1 MTRSGCFIR
10 RLLAVCVV
18 VCGAMALPQM
28 ASAQEAVLS
37 GTVTDS
43 SGGVLPGVTVTAVH
57 TATGNS
63 FLAMTD
69 ERGGFRV
76 PVRIGQYRI
85 SAELQGFAIV
95 TKAAELLVGQTA
107 VVNLQMAP
115 STIQESIVVNGEAP
129 LVDTA
134 TSTLG
139 GNIDKRQMQDLPI
152 NGRNWMDLAML
163 APGSRQNESSNIP
176 QARQGYSQ
184 INIDGQQITHLIPGT
199 DQNQPSYSMD
209 AIAEFVVLTNRFDA
223 TQGRSSGMLANAV
236 TKSGTNIFSG
246 TLAGFLRSDRFNAS
260 DFIQNRVVP
269 YQDQQ
274 VVTTFGGP
282 IKKDRIHFFA
292 NYEQERQ
299 PQTVTFSSPYP
310 AFNTDLEAKN
320 RQRKGIVRG
329 DMQISSAA
337 RFMTRFQKYYNDLP
351 NGSTGGATS
360 HPSTA
365 RREQRHSNELFST
378 LTQVIGTGAVNE
390 IKGGVSLFNYTRDSA
405 VTWKGGCFPDAPVR
419 CGGSQTI
426 TLRGYS
432 IGSAVGQDQTQNNY
446 SIRDDFTFSF
456 DKGGRQDVKIGGE
469 YVYQPTYI
477 LWCATC
483 TGNLDVSNGPV
494 PANIQSLFPVW
505 NDASTWNL
513 APLSPIARRFTMN
526 VSNTRFHYKIPQSLY
541 AAWLQDDWKVSSR
554 LTLNLGLRYDVQIGA
569 NSEGT
574 VFQPWINNDIPYDLN
589 NFGPRGGFAY
599 TIDDKTVIRG
609 GYGLFYAQAST
620 DEGHQTEEAVH
631 QAAAEILFDGRAD
644 FASNPFNGPVPTY
657 AQVMANACDQNG
669 NAPGCYRRSIT
680 DEINSKWRRMPYARQ
695 GSIGLQRQVGADMS
709 VQANYVYTGGRGEEV
724 GTNIN
729 LSYNPVTGANYP
741 SADVTRRPFPA
752 WGIVP
757 LGLLEGYSNYHGL
770 ETSFNK
776 RFSHRW
782 QAQGTYTLSAFRDG
796 TPQPDMFSIVDG
808 SLTRT
813 PLGFAV
819 ARDIAGEYGL
829 ATTDQRHRAVF
840 NGIYG
845 PGLGIQVSGLYFYG
859 SGARFAARYGSD
871 VRDVGFGGM
880 ATQRLRPDGSIIAR
894 NNFVG
899 LPLHR
904 VDMRV
909 QKSITLGRRSIS
921 GTVDVF
927 NLLNRANYGSYTL
940 TETSAAYTKPSYNSN
955 LAYQA
960 LMVQFGFRL
969 AF

>member
-1 MTRSGCFIR
+1 MTRSWGFIR
-10 RLLAVCVV
+10 RILAVCAV
-18 VCGAMALPQM
+18 MALPQI
-28 ASAQEAVLS
+28 ALAQEAVLS

-63 FLAMTD
+63 FLAVTD
-69 ERGGFRV
+69 QRGGFRV
-76 PVRIGQYRI
+76 PVRIGQYKV
-85 SAELQGFAIV
+85 SAELQGFAVV
-95 TKAAELLVGQTA
+95 TKAMEVLVGQTA
-107 VVNLQMAP
+107 LVNLQMAP
-115 STIQESIVVNGEAP
+115 STVQESIIVNGEAP
-129 LVDTA
+129 LIDTT

-139 GNIDKRQMQDLPI
+139 GNIDKRQVQDLPI

-209 AIAEFVVLTNRFDA
+209 AIAEFVVITNRFDA

-236 TKSGTNIFSG
+236 TKSGTNNYTG
-246 TLAGFLRSDRFNAS
+246 TVASYFRSDRFNAS
-260 DFIQNRVVP
+260 DFIQQRVVP
-269 YQDQQ
+269 YSDQQ
-274 VVTTFGGP
+274 VATTFGGP
-282 IKKDRIHFFA
+282 IKRDRIHFFG

-310 AFNTDLEAKN
+310 AFNIDLAAQN

-329 DMQISSAA
+329 DVQFSS
-337 RFMTRFQKYYNDLP
+337 RTHFMTRFQKYYNDLP
-351 NGSTGGATS
+351 NSGTGGASS

-365 RREQRHSNELFST
+365 RREQRHSNEIFST
-378 LTQVIGTGAVNE
+378 LTEVLGLRAVNE
-390 IKGGVSLFNYTRDSA
+390 IRGGASLFNYTRDAA
-405 VTWKGGCFPDAPVR
+405 VTWKGGCFADAPVR

-426 TLRGYS
+426 SLRGYS
-432 IGSAVGQDQTQNNY
+432 IGQGVGQDQTQNNY
-446 SIRDDFTFSF
+446 SIRDDLTFSL
-456 DKGGRQDVKIGGE
+456 DKGGRHDVKIGGE
-469 YVYQPTYI
+469 YVRQPTYI

-483 TGNLDVSNGPV
+483 TGSLDATNGPV

-513 APLSPIARRFTMN
+513 APLSPISRRFTMN
-526 VSNTRFHYKIPQSLY
+526 VSNARFHYKIPQSLY
-541 AAWLQDDWKVSSR
+541 AAWLQDDWKVANR
-554 LTLNLGLRYDVQIGA
+554 LTLNLGVRYDVQVGA
-569 NSEGT
+569 NSEGY
-574 VFQPWINNDIPYDLN
+574 VFKPWINNDIPRDLN
-589 NFGPRGGFAY
+589 NFGPRVGFAY
-599 TIDDKTVIRG
+599 ALNDKTVIRG

-620 DEGHQTEEAVH
+620 DEGHQTAEAVH
-631 QAAAEILFDGRAD
+631 QAAAETLYDGRAD

-680 DEINSKWRRMPYARQ
+680 DEINSTWRRMPYARQ
-695 GSIGLQRQVGADMS
+695 GSIGLERQVGADMS
-709 VQANYVYTGGRGEEV
+709 LQANYVYTGGRGEEADY
-724 GTNIN
+724 NIN
-729 LSYNPVTGANYP
+729 LAYNPATGANYP
-741 SADVTRRPFPA
+741 SADLTHRPFPEWA
-752 WGIVP
+752 VVP

-776 RFSHRW
+776 RFSHHW

-796 TPQPDMFSIVDG
+796 TPAPMQYSIVNG
-808 SLTRT
+808 TLTRAAYSF
-813 PLGFAV
+813 PIAK
-819 ARDIAGEYGL
+819 DIAGDYGF

-840 NGIYG
+840 NGIYS

-859 SGARFAARYGSD
+859 SGSRLATRYGSD

-880 ATQRLRPDGSIIAR
+880 ATQRLRPDGSIIPR

-899 LPLHR
+899 QPLHR

-909 QKSITLGRRSIS
+909 QKSIALGRRSIS
-921 GTVDVF
+921 GMIDVF
-927 NLLNRANYGSYTL
+927 NLLDRANYGSYTL

-955 LAYQA
+955 IAYQA
-960 LMVQFGFRL
+960 RMVQFGFRL

>member
-1 MTRSGCFIR
+1 MLYALLIVPRSGF
-10 RLLAVCVV
+10 
-18 VCGAMALPQM
+18 
-28 ASAQEAVLS
+28 AQEAVLT
-37 GTVTDS
+37 GTITDS
-43 SGGVLPGVTVTAVH
+43 SGAVLPGVTITAVH
-57 TATGNS
+57 VASGNN
-63 FLAMTD
+63 FVAVTD
-69 ERGGFRV
+69 ERGGYRMS
-76 PVRIGQYRI
+76 VRIGEYRVT
-85 SAELQGFAIV
+85 AELQGFGSA
-95 TKAAELLVGQTA
+95 TKGMAVQVGQTA
-107 VVNLQMAP
+107 VISVQMAP
-115 STIQESIVVNGEAP
+115 ATLQESVVVSGEAP

-209 AIAEFVVLTNRFDA
+209 AIAEFVVITNRFDA

-236 TKSGTNIFSG
+236 TKSGTNNFTG
-246 TLAGFLRSDRFNAS
+246 TVAGYFRSDRFNAS

-282 IKKDRIHFFA
+282 IKKDRIHFFG

-299 PQTVTFSSPYP
+299 PQTVTFSSAYP
-310 AFNTDLEAKN
+310 AFNIDMPAQN
-320 RQRKGIVRG
+320 RQRKGIARV
-329 DMQISSAA
+329 DVQFSS
-337 RFMTRFQKYYNDLP
+337 RTHFMTRFQKYYNDLP

-365 RREQRHSNELFST
+365 RREQRHSNEFFST
-378 LTQVIGTGAVNE
+378 LTQVIGSRAVNE
-390 IKGGVSLFNYTRDSA
+390 VKGGVSLFNYTRDSA

-426 TLRGYS
+426 SLRGYS

-469 YVYQPTYI
+469 YMRQPTYI

-483 TGNLDVSNGPV
+483 TGSLDATNGAV
-494 PANIQSLFPVW
+494 PANIESLFPVW

-513 APLSPIARRFTMN
+513 APLSPISRRFTMN
-526 VSNTRFHYKIPQSLY
+526 VSSTRFHYKIPQSLY
-541 AAWLQDDWKVSSR
+541 AAWLQDDWKVASK
-554 LTLNLGLRYDVQIGA
+554 LTLNLGVRYDVQAGA
-569 NSEGT
+569 NSEGY
-574 VFQPWINNDIPYDLN
+574 VFKPWINDDIPYDLN
-589 NFGPRGGFAY
+589 NVGPRLGFAY
-599 TIDDKTVIRG
+599 TVNEKTVIRG

-620 DEGHQTEEAVH
+620 DEGHQTAEAIH
-631 QAAAEILFDGRAD
+631 QAAAEALYDGRAD
-644 FASNPFNGPVPTY
+644 FASNPYNGPAPTY

-695 GSIGLQRQVGADMS
+695 GSIGLERQVGSDMS
-709 VQANYVYTGGRGEEV
+709 LQANYVYTGGRGEEV
-724 GTNIN
+724 DTNIN
-729 LSYNPVTGANYP
+729 LSYNPATGVNYP
-741 SADVTRRPFPA
+741 SADLTHRPFQDWA
-752 WGIVP
+752 IVP
-757 LGLLEGYSNYHGL
+757 LGLLEGFSTYKGL

-782 QAQGTYTLSAFRDG
+782 QAQGTYTLSYFRDG
-796 TPQPDMFSIVDG
+796 SGQPQQYSIVDG

-813 PLGFAV
+813 PYAFTIAP
-819 ARDIAGEYGL
+819 DIYGGSGL
-829 ATTDQRHRAVF
+829 ATTDQRHRAVI
-840 NGIYG
+840 NGIYS

-859 SGARFAARYGSD
+859 SGSRLATKYGSD
-871 VRDVGFGGM
+871 VRDVGFGLM
-880 ATQRLRPDGSIIAR
+880 ATQRLRPNGSIIPR

-909 QKSITLGRRSIS
+909 QKSIAFGHRSLS
-921 GTVDVF
+921 GIVDVF

-940 TETSAAYTKPSYNSN
+940 TETSAAYGKPSYNSN

-960 LMVQFGFRL
+960 RMVQIGFRL

>member
-1 MTRSGCFIR
+1 M
-10 RLLAVCVV
+10 LAVCAVI
-18 VCGAMALPQM
+18 ALPQI
-28 ASAQEAVLS
+28 ALAQEAVLS

-63 FLAMTD
+63 FLAVTD
-69 ERGGFRV
+69 ERGGFRT
-76 PVRIGQYRI
+76 PVRIGQYKV
-85 SAELQGFAIV
+85 SAELQGFAVV
-95 TKAAELLVGQTA
+95 TKATEVLVGQTA

-115 STIQESIVVNGEAP
+115 STVQESIIVNGEAP
-129 LVDTA
+129 LVDTT

-209 AIAEFVVLTNRFDA
+209 AIAEFVVITNRFDA

-236 TKSGTNIFSG
+236 TKSGTNNYTG
-246 TLAGFLRSDRFNAS
+246 TLAGYFRSDRFNAS
-260 DFIQNRVVP
+260 DFIQQRVVP
-269 YQDQQ
+269 YSDQQ
-274 VVTTFGGP
+274 VAATFGGP
-282 IKKDRIHFFA
+282 VKKDRIHFFG

-310 AFNTDLEAKN
+310 TFNIDLTAQN

-329 DMQISSAA
+329 DAQFSS
-337 RFMTRFQKYYNDLP
+337 RTHFMTRFQKYYNDLP
-351 NGSTGGATS
+351 NSGTGGASS

-365 RREQRHSNELFST
+365 RREQRHSNEVFSA
-378 LTQVIGTGAVNE
+378 LTQVLGLRAVNE
-390 IKGGVSLFNYTRDSA
+390 IKGGASLFNYTRDAA

-426 TLRGYS
+426 SLRGYS
-432 IGSAVGQDQTQNNY
+432 IGQAVGQDQTQNNY
-446 SIRDDFTFSF
+446 SIRDDLTVSL
-456 DKGGRQDVKIGGE
+456 DKGGRHDVKFGGE
-469 YVYQPTYI
+469 YVKQPTYI

-483 TGNLDVSNGPV
+483 TGSLDATNGPV

-513 APLSPIARRFTMN
+513 APLSPISRRFTMN
-526 VSNTRFHYKIPQSLY
+526 VSSTRFHYKIPQSLY
-541 AAWLQDDWKVSSR
+541 AAWLQDDWKVASK
-554 LTLNLGLRYDVQIGA
+554 LTLNLGLRYDVQVGA
-569 NSEGT
+569 NSEGY
-574 VFQPWINNDIPYDLN
+574 VFTPWINNDIPRDLN
-589 NFGPRGGFAY
+589 NLGPRVGFAY
-599 TIDDKTVIRG
+599 TLNDKTVVRG

-620 DEGHQTEEAVH
+620 DEGHQTAEAVH
-631 QAAAEILFDGRAD
+631 QAAAEALYDGRAD
-644 FASNPFNGPVPTY
+644 FAVNPYNGPVPTY

-695 GSIGLQRQVGADMS
+695 GSIGLERQVGADMS
-709 VQANYVYTGGRGEEV
+709 LQANYVYTGGRGEEV
-724 GTNIN
+724 DTNIN
-729 LSYNPVTGANYP
+729 LTYDPLTGVNYP
-741 SADVTRRPFPA
+741 SSDLTHRPFPE

-796 TPQPDMFSIVDG
+796 NPQPDMFSIVNG
-808 SLTRT
+808 SLTRA
-813 PLGFAV
+813 PIGFTIAK
-819 ARDIAGEYGL
+819 DIAGEYGL

-840 NGIYG
+840 NGIYN

-859 SGARFAARYGSD
+859 SGSRMATRYGSD
-871 VRDVGFGGM
+871 VRDVGFGLM
-880 ATQRLRPDGSIIAR
+880 ATQRLRPNGSIIPR
-894 NNFVG
+894 NDFVG
-899 LPLHR
+899 LAIHR
-904 VDMRV
+904 VDMRA
-909 QKSITLGRRSIS
+909 QKSFAIGRRSIA
-921 GTVDVF
+921 GIVDVF
-927 NLLNRANYGSYTL
+927 NLLDRANYGSYTL

-960 LMVQFGFRL
+960 RMVQFGFRL